1 MSRWKFC
8 RCRSGR
14 VIGVAGLKFSELVA
28 TLGFLDSEVAVGS
41 DPVVLGVSADSRS
54 VSAGDLFVCMPSA
67 SRDTHSYLID
77 VVKQGA
83 VAAVVHSSSA
93 LRYALGLGL
102 AAVWVEPRGSRFNF
116 AVGRICREVLGD
128 PTSKMRVIGVTGTNG
143 KTTTAWI
150 LRQAL
155 VRLGRNAAYLG
166 TLGYLDA
173 DGLRSGEN
181 TTPFPVELW
190 SLLSEAAEK
199 GVTDFVLEAS
209 SHALQER
216 RLAGVNFDTGVF
228 LNLTQDHLDFHGSM
242 DHYAAAKKL
251 LFTEW
256 ASASSKSFVG
266 ILNQEDCVG
275 SEWLRELPCR
285 SLSFGGIDADLLV
298 AAQSVGVDRLSI
310 EFRLGDEGR
319 LAEIPLGGAF
329 NVENSG
335 ACVATLLGLEYSLEE
350 ACWAMQEIKPSPGRF
365 EPVLGGKG
373 VSVLVDYAHTPDAL
387 EQLLETVREL
397 CEGRL
402 ICVFGCGG
410 DRDRSKRPKMG
421 AAASKLA
428 DVVFVTSDNPRTE
441 DAQGIVN
448 DILVG
453 MSGDYMVELDR
464 KTAIFAAIGS
474 AEVGDVVVIAGKG
487 HEDYQIIGRKK
498 EWFDDRVV
506 ASEAL
511 AGR

>member
-1 MSRWKFC
+1 MSRWKFH
-8 RCRSGR
+8 RCQSGR
-14 VIGVAGLKFSELVA
+14 VIGVVGLKFSELVA

-41 DPVVLGVSADSRS
+41 DPVILGVCADSRA
-54 VSAGDLFVCMPSA
+54 VKAGDLFVCMPSA
-67 SRDTHSYLID
+67 SRDTHSYLIE
-77 VVKQGA
+77 VVKHGA

-102 AAVWVEPRGSRFNF
+102 AAIWVEPRGSRFNF

-128 PTSKMRVIGVTGTNG
+128 PSSKMRVVGVTGTNG
-143 KTTTAWI
+143 KTTTAWV

-155 VRLGRNAAYLG
+155 ERLGRNVAYLG
-166 TLGYLDA
+166 TLGYQDA

-190 SLLSEAAEK
+190 NLLKEAADK

-216 RLAGVNFDTGVF
+216 RLAGVNFDAGVF

-242 DHYAAAKKL
+242 ENYAAAKKL

-256 ASASSKSFVG
+256 ASSSGKPFVG
-266 ILNQEDCVG
+266 VLNQEDSVG
-275 SEWLRELPCR
+275 AEWLRELPCR
-285 SLSFGGIDADLLV
+285 TLSFGGIDADLLV
-298 AAQSVGVDRLSI
+298 VAQEVGVDRLSI
-310 EFRLGDEGR
+310 DFRLQGDGR
-319 LAEIPLGGAF
+319 SAEIPLGGAF

-335 ACVATLLGLEYSLEE
+335 ACVGTLLGLDYSLEE
-350 ACWAMQEIKPSPGRF
+350 ACWAMQDVKPSPGRF
-365 EPVLGGKG
+365 EPVRSNTGF
-373 VSVLVDYAHTPDAL
+373 SVLVDYAHTPDAL
-387 EQLLETVREL
+387 EQLLGTVRQL
-397 CEGRL
+397 CSGRM

-410 DRDRSKRPKMG
+410 DRDRSKRPLMG
-421 AAASKLA
+421 GVASRLA

-441 DAQGIVN
+441 DAQEIVN

-474 AEVGDVVVIAGKG
+474 AQVGDVVVIAGKG

-506 ASEAL
+506 AAEAL